1 MTNAMDN
8 SGLIF
13 LIIGP
18 KLKEVGE
25 EKEERAK
32 NYAKESISYILI
44 STHNLLIDFQL

>member
-1 MTNAMDN
+1 MDN

-13 LIIGP
+13 LTIGL

-25 EKEERAK
+25 EKKKRGLNIILK
-32 NYAKESISYILI
+32 KPCYALT

>member
-1 MTNAMDN
+1 MINAMDN

-13 LIIGP
+13 LTIGL

-25 EKEERAK
+25 EKKRGLNIVLK
-32 NYAKESISYILI
+32 KPCYTLT

>member
-13 LIIGP
+13 LTIGL

-25 EKEERAK
+25 EKKREG
-32 NYAKESISYILI
+32 
-44 STHNLLIDFQL
+44 